1 MKRFFAIL
9 ASMVLVASLSVA
21 NAQKKD
27 FNPYWFMQLQG
38 GAAHTI
44 G

>member
-27 FNPYWFMQLQG
+27 FNPYWFMQLADG
-38 GAAHTI
+38 
-44 G
+44 

>member
-1 MKRFFAIL
+1 MCKFIFNNIMKRFFAIL

-27 FNPYWFMQLQG
+27 FNP
-38 GAAHTI
+38 
-44 G
+44 